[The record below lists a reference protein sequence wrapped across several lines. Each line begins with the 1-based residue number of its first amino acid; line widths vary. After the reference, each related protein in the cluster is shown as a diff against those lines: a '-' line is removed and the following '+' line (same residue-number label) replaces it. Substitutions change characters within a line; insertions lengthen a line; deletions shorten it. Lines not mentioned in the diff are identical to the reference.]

1 MSELSLQG
9 FLVECEREQLQR
21 VQAIQPDGA
30 LLGGVAG
37 DPHIRFVSANLADWI
52 GVSWEEVLGQP
63 LTALLLDFPP
73 LTPGTTSTVTAENW
87 MQSSTEK
94 RLFRHLFD
102 GAFGSLD
109 GLLSCSE
116 NTWLLELEPSLPVAQ
131 QHDAYR
137 PVPHHLYRM
146 PYTEP
151 DWTRQCQAL
160 ADELRAATGFDR
172 VMIYRFRED
181 GCGEVIT
188 ESLIDHLSPYLGLRY
203 PASDIPQIARTL
215 YLRNRHRQIADIAAA
230 PVPIYN
236 HGDAQADLTLSDL
249 RAVSPVHLMYLKN
262 MGVTASLSFS
272 LALYGRLWGL
282 IACHH
287 HAPRNLPLAVRERCA
302 EMAQV
307 FTLAIGGYQNHR
319 RLMEVNGSDHEIV
332 NLLDALQDA
341 EIGSI
346 ATPTTRPVKRSPT
359 PSQALGRAL
368 LSLVSAEG
376 AALVDDEQIIT
387 FGVAPTQTQIREQL
401 EWLQTNL
408 MDQVF
413 ASDALSTLF
422 PAAAEYAD
430 RASGLLAVRVG
441 RFTQA
446 GKRSERIFLWWRPE
460 QPRTVYWAGD
470 PRKDVVGF
478 DAEAQHLTPRS
489 SFERWVET
497 SSRHSEPWSDSDLLR
512 AKKFRNLVLR
522 AVNAE
527 VLLRG

>member
-9 FLVECEREQLQR
+9 FLVECEREQLHR
-21 VQAIQPDGA
+21 VQAIQPNGA
-30 LLGGVAG
+30 LLGGVTG
-37 DPHIRFVSANLADWI
+37 DSCIRFVSDNLAEWI
-52 GVSWEEVLGQP
+52 GSTWQEVLGQP
-63 LTALLLDFPP
+63 LTKLLPNFPP
-73 LTPGTTSTVTAENW
+73 PTSGTTSTLNAENW
-87 MQSSTEK
+87 MQLSNEK
-94 RLFRHLFD
+94 RMLHHLFD

-109 GLLSCSE
+109 GLLSCNE
-116 NTWLLELEPSLPVAQ
+116 NNWLLELEPSLPVAQ
-131 QHDAYR
+131 QHETYR

-146 PYTEP
+146 PYTEL

-160 ADELRAATGFDR
+160 ANELRAATGFDR
-172 VMIYRFRED
+172 VMIYRFRKD

-188 ESLIDHLSPYLGLRY
+188 ESLIDDLSPYLGLRY

-215 YLRNRHRQIADIAAA
+215 YLRNRHRQIADVAA
-230 PVPIYN
+230 PAVTIHSLN
-236 HGDAQADLTLSDL
+236 EAQPDLTLSDL
-249 RAVSPVHLMYLKN
+249 RAVSPVHLTYLKN

-272 LALYGRLWGL
+272 LTLYGRLWGL

-319 RLMEVNGSDHEIV
+319 RLMEVNGSDHEIS
-332 NLLDALQDA
+332 NLLDALHNA
-341 EIGSI
+341 EVNSI
-346 ATPTTRPVKRSPT
+346 ITATNQQARRPSIT
-359 PSQALGRAL
+359 PNQTLGRAL

-376 AALVDDEQIIT
+376 AALIDDDQIIT
-387 FGVAPTQTQIREQL
+387 FGIAPDHTQIREQL
-401 EWLQTNL
+401 AWLRAAL
-408 MDQVF
+408 VDQVF
-413 ASDALSTLF
+413 ATDALSTLL
-422 PAAAEYAD
+422 PAAAAYAD

-446 GKRSERIFLWWRPE
+446 GKRSERTFLWWRPE

-470 PRKDVVGF
+470 PRKEVVGL
-478 DAEAQHLTPRS
+478 DTETQQLTPRS
-489 SFERWVET
+489 SFERWIET
-497 SSRHSEPWSDSDLLR
+497 SSCYSEPWSDSDLLR

-527 VLLRG
+527 VLQ